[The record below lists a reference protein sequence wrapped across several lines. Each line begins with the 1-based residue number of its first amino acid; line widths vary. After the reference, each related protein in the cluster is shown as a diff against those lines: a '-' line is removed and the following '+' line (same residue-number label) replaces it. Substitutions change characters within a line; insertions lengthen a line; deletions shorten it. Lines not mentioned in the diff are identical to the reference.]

1 MCPSRWQKPTLLAGA
16 LAISLEKP
24 SVLLRQSYS
33 PISIRAV
40 SLEMLQSKRTVFIT
54 GCSDDSLGS
63 GLAVAFH
70 NHGFRVLATARS
82 HSKMT
87 TLHRLGIE
95 TLTLDV
101 LSDSSI
107 KACLTEVTSL
117 TTETGG
123 VDVLVNNAGG
133 GYNMPVADIDL
144 AKAKALFDLN
154 VWSYITVTQAF
165 LPLLIRAKGM
175 IVNNT
180 SISSVAP
187 TPFSSVYHASKA
199 AAAMF
204 SDHQRIELA
213 PFGIRVVDLKTG
225 CVKSNFHRNR
235 SDESRLPEG
244 SIYELMRAEAERA
257 IRAEHF
263 SERMDVDVWAEQVV
277 SDLSRKDPPAQVW
290 RGTEAWGTWFW
301 GTFAGHSWFDGA
313 YGRMVGLDVLERRLK
328 GLQHQ

>member
-1 MCPSRWQKPTLLAGA
+1 MSQP
-16 LAISLEKP
+16 
-24 SVLLRQSYS
+24 
-33 PISIRAV
+33 
-40 SLEMLQSKRTVFIT
+40 KRTVLIT
-54 GCSDDSLGS
+54 GCSDDGLGS

-70 NHGFRVLATARS
+70 NHGLRVLATARNP
-82 HSKMT
+82 SKMIS
-87 TLHRLGIE
+87 LRNLGIE

-107 KACLTEVTSL
+107 KACLTEVTAL
-117 TTETGG
+117 TAETGS
-123 VDVLVNNAGG
+123 VDILINNAGG
-133 GYNMPVADIDL
+133 GYNMPVADIDI
-144 AKAKALFDLN
+144 AKAKELFDLN
-154 VWSYITVTQAF
+154 VWSYIAVTQAF
-165 LPLLIRAKGM
+165 LPLLIKAKGM

-213 PFGIRVVDLKTG
+213 PFGIKVVDLKTG

-235 SDESRLPEG
+235 SDESRLPKG
-244 SIYELMRAEAERA
+244 SIYEPIRAEAERA

-263 SERMDVDVWAEQVV
+263 SERMDLDIWAEQVV
-277 SDLSRKDPPAQVW
+277 SDLLRKDPPAQVW

-313 YGRMVGLDVLERRLK
+313 YGRMVGLDVLERRLR
-328 GLQHQ
+328 GLQQR